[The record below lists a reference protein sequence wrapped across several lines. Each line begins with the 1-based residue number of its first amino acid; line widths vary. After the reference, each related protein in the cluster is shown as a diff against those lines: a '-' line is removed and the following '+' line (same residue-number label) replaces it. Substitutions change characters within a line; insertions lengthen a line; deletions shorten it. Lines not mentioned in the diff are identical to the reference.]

1 MQRQARE
8 RACLGGGSS
17 ANAFKTECV
26 PVSEPKDWEMEA
38 ERKRRRED
46 VVLAW
51 LLRPQPNITNW
62 IYK

>member
-1 MQRQARE
+1 MLAWGGFLELMQRQARE

-26 PVSEPKDWEMEA
+26 PVSEPKDWEMEV

-46 VVLAW
+46 AVLAR
-51 LLRPQPNITNW
+51 LLRP
-62 IYK
+62 